1 MEHSKALDK
10 IKKLLRLA
18 GSGNPHEAANAMR
31 QARAMMEK
39 YGIGEADVALSDVCE
54 HSTGSGSKMNPAQW
68 EASLAHTV
76 AQAYSCQMLFISFA
90 GQWRFIGEMAEV
102 ASYTMAILLRQ
113 VRQARRQY
121 IAAELKRCKPANK
134 TKRAD
139 MFCDAWVWAVRQ
151 QVNQFAG
158 NAKPSEATDAY
169 MLKHYP
175 NLVDSQPNDRNGKSG
190 RLSERDM
197 RDAAKGIEAADGVQL
212 NHGVG
217 GSAPLALT

>member
-1 MEHSKALDK
+1 MDHSKALDK

-18 GSGNPHEAANAMR
+18 GSSNPHEAAAAMR

-39 YGIGEADVALSDVCE
+39 FGLGEADVALSDVCE
-54 HSTGSGSKMNPAQW
+54 HSAASGSKMTPAQW

-76 AQAYSCQMLFISFA
+76 AQAYSCKMLFISYA

-102 ASYTMAILLRQ
+102 AGYTMTILLRQ
-113 VRQARRQY
+113 VRKARRDY
-121 IAAELKRCKPANK
+121 IASELKRCKPANK

-139 MFCDAWVWAVRQ
+139 MFCEGWVWAVRK

-158 NAKPSEATDAY
+158 NAKPSEATEAY

-175 NLVDSQPNDRNGKSG
+175 STVESQPIDRNSKGG
-190 RLSERDM
+190 NLSQRDM
-197 RDAAKGIEAADGVQL
+197 RDAGRGIDAADDVQL

>member
-18 GSGNPHEAANAMR
+18 GSSNPHEAANAMR

-39 YGIGEADVALSDVCE
+39 FGIGEGDVALSEVTE
-54 HSTGSGSKMNPAQW
+54 HGAGSGSKVKPAQW
-68 EASLAHTV
+68 EANLSVTV
-76 AQAYSCQMLFISFA
+76 AKAYSCRTLFRGGV
-90 GQWRFIGEMAEV
+90 GQWRFVGEMAEV
-102 ASYTMAILLRQ
+102 AGYTMTILLRQ
-113 VRQARRQY
+113 VRQARREY
-121 IAAELKRCKPANK
+121 IATVLKRCKPATK
-134 TKRAD
+134 TKRGD
-139 MFCDAWVWAVRQ
+139 LFCEAWVWAVRQ

-158 NAKPSEATDAY
+158 AEAPSQAAEAY

-175 NLVDSQPNDRNGKSG
+175 NLVQGKAIDRTSKKGPLG
-190 RLSERDM
+190 ARDM
-197 RDAAKGIEAADGVQL
+197 LDAAKGIEAADGVQL

>member
-1 MEHSKALDK
+1 MDHSKALDK

-18 GSGNPHEAANAMR
+18 GSSNPHEAANAMR

-39 YGIGEADVALSDVCE
+39 FGLGEDDVALSEVCE
-54 HSTGSGSKMNPAQW
+54 HSAGSGSKMNPAQW

-102 ASYTMAILLRQ
+102 SGYTMAILLRQ

-121 IAAELKRCKPANK
+121 IATELKRCKPANK

-139 MFCDAWVWAVRQ
+139 MFCEAWVWAVRQ

-158 NAKPSEATDAY
+158 NAKPSEATEAY

-175 NLVDSQPNDRNGKSG
+175 NLVESQPNDRNNKSG

>member
-1 MEHSKALDK
+1 MDHSKALDK

-18 GSGNPHEAANAMR
+18 GSSNPHEAAAAMR
-31 QARAMMEK
+31 QARAMMERF
-39 YGIGEADVALSDVCE
+39 GLGEADVALSDVCE
-54 HSTGSGSKMNPAQW
+54 HSTASGSKMNPAQW

-76 AQAYSCQMLFISFA
+76 AKAYSCQMLFISFA

-102 ASYTMAILLRQ
+102 AGYTMTILLRQ
-113 VRQARRQY
+113 VRKARRDY
-121 IAAELKRCKPANK
+121 ITSELKRCKPANK

-139 MFCDAWVWAVRQ
+139 MFCEGWVWAVRQ

-158 NAKPSEATDAY
+158 NAKPSEAAEAY

-175 NLVDSQPNDRNGKSG
+175 STVESQPIDRNSKSG
-190 RLSERDM
+190 SLSQRDM
-197 RDAAKGIEAADGVQL
+197 RDAGRGIDAADDVRL

>member
-1 MEHSKALDK
+1 MDHSKALDK

-18 GSGNPHEAANAMR
+18 GSSNPHEAAAAMR

-39 YGIGEADVALSDVCE
+39 HGIGEGDVALSEVSE
-54 HSTGSGSKMNPAQW
+54 HSAGSGAKMNPAQW

-76 AQAYSCQMLFISFA
+76 AKAYSCQMLFLSFA

-102 ASYTMAILLRQ
+102 ASYTMTVLVRQ
-113 VRQARRQY
+113 VRQARRDY
-121 IAAELKRCKPANK
+121 ITTELKRCKPANK

-139 MFCDAWVWAVRQ
+139 MFCEGWVWAVRQ

-158 NAKPSEATDAY
+158 NAQPSEATEAY
-169 MLKHYP
+169 MRKHYP
-175 NLVDSQPNDRNGKSG
+175 KLVTGKTTDRTSKKGP
-190 RLSERDM
+190 LSERDM
-197 RDAAKGIEAADGVQL
+197 RDAAMGIDAADSVQL

-217 GSAPLALT
+217 GAAPLALT